1 MRRKSSTRRRKARRA
16 LVAEGSLE
24 NNENETD
31 MTVEIEEPSHGMHA
45 NLKNMAKVT
54 YRAELEPKA
63 ATSVEVLR
71 HSKDYSCRQATFL
84 SLKKGEEYTLTIKTL
99 VNGQPVGQISEKFN
113 TNRLKKLLVKELSVA
128 EVEEEETP
136 APEEEK
142 KEVEDS
148 GTFLE
153 EIAEK
158 KEEEDAEEK
167 EEVKEEEKEK
177 TTKKETDGR
186 PPIDIFEVQRI
197 SKRMRSQNKQ
207 VSLEVIDEKAKDSES
222 AEVAEK
228 QSVEN
233 TKDKV

>member
-1 MRRKSSTRRRKARRA
+1 M
-16 LVAEGSLE
+16 G
-24 NNENETD
+24 
-31 MTVEIEEPSHGMHA
+31 
-45 NLKNMAKVT
+45 NLKKMAKVT

-63 ATSVEVLR
+63 ATSVELLR
-71 HSKDYSCRQATFL
+71 HSKDQSCRQATFL

-99 VNGQPVGQISEKFN
+99 INGQPVGQISEKFN
-113 TNRLKKLLVKELSVA
+113 TNRLKNLLVKELSVDENA
-128 EVEEEETP
+128 KLEEEETP

-148 GTFLE
+148 GTLLE

-158 KEEEDAEEK
+158 KEE
-167 EEVKEEEKEK
+167 EK

-186 PPIDIFEVQRI
+186 PPIDIFELQRI

-207 VSLEVIDEKAKDSES
+207 ASLEVIDEKAKDSES
-222 AEVAEK
+222 GEATEK
-228 QSVEN
+228 QTVEN